1 MPERLGRGRRV
12 PGVGTRVPG
21 LHRWCRPGITGDTAS
36 TPRPATKL
44 ELMRVSALAL
54 LLRSACCAFRE
65 ADDARHF
72 RRAAMSEA
80 MDVLIAQRVER
91 LERAQRR
98 WQRLAA
104 GAVLGLVAVAV
115 MGQKPAP
122 RVVEAERFILRDGAG
137 RIRAELGVDG
147 EQSVALRFRDADNL
161 PRLSVGTE
169 NGASVLVLNEQ
180 GGKVRAGLV
189 TLPQG
194 SPALTLYDSNGKNR
208 AELGLTRE
216 GAPALTITDRDGF
229 LAWKTPNN

>member
-1 MPERLGRGRRV
+1 
-12 PGVGTRVPG
+12 
-21 LHRWCRPGITGDTAS
+21 
-36 TPRPATKL
+36 
-44 ELMRVSALAL
+44 
-54 LLRSACCAFRE
+54 
-65 ADDARHF
+65 
-72 RRAAMSEA
+72 MSEPS
-80 MDVLIAQRVER
+80 DVLIGQRVER

-98 WQRLAA
+98 WQRVAV

-122 RVVEAERFILRDGAG
+122 RVVEAERFILRDAAG
-137 RIRAELGVDG
+137 RIRAELGVDT

-161 PRLSVGTE
+161 PRLSIGTE

-194 SPALTLYDSNGKNR
+194 SPALTLYDTNGKNR
-208 AELGLTRE
+208 AELALTRD